1 MPDIFI
7 SYKQEERSIAA
18 NLASRLTEEG
28 YDVWWD
34 AALLAGERFEDEI
47 AEVLAASR
55 AVIVL
60 WSRKSVHSD
69 WVKAEAESARMQRKV
84 LPAVIDDLPLDG
96 LPLLF
101 RGLHVTPLQ
110 GWAGEPTHSGFSE
123 LMKAVRERVGG
134 ARGPSLTPTQA
145 EAKLAEGISEA
156 EIWAAISA
164 SSDPSADEYR
174 AYLKRFGPNAR
185 FAELAEIRIAR
196 IERKER
202 GAGHAVPI
210 TESHSTPASVAP
222 PAPAPARATTA
233 APAPARTETVP
244 VEKTVRPRPFFL
256 RPLPLVL
263 LALVIVLIGGGTYFA
278 TSGMMSH
285 MFVPQAVKDAAARC
299 TTWSNSLVLDP
310 VSGLPKIDRPTIEDC
325 DKAMAGFP
333 SDPNYLGLVALARA
347 EYAASPSASPSAGE
361 DAKTFGNRGVE
372 AKSATANLAMG
383 AMYERGIV
391 FDKDSRRAA
400 NYYRTAA
407 DMGLARAAA
416 KLCFVWI
423 DRGALPDGT
432 TADDLRRYCKTA
444 SDAGDA
450 LGQVA
455 EGYVLEAGF
464 DKGVDN
470 AAAAELYRLAS
481 DQGSPDGKLAL
492 GTLFQ
497 RGVGVDR
504 DFNRAMGLFS
514 AAADAGYPEAMRRLA
529 IMYELGQGTSADV
542 DHAAQLYE
550 TASIKGDDVALY
562 LASYAL
568 ATNEVPSNRMDAEM
582 ERLADDTTNAVGLR
596 MLGMLYERGYLRTA
610 DNDLARQ
617 QFQLCAGLGNSM
629 CQFALGNFNHYYDND
644 DTKAAQQFQLSADQG
659 NLYGQYWLGYLYE
672 QGSGV
677 PQDNA
682 KALQLY
688 RLAAN
693 QGHLSAINYLNS
705 LNNQSSSAAN

>member
-7 SYKQEERSIAA
+7 SYKQEERSVAA
-18 NLASRLTEEG
+18 NLAAHLTQEG

-47 AEVLAASR
+47 SEVLSASR

-84 LPAVIDDLPLDG
+84 LPAVIDDLPLEG

-110 GWAGEPTHSGFSE
+110 DWSGDPAHPGFNE

-134 ARGPSLTPTQA
+134 ARGPSLTPVQA

-174 AYLKRFGPNAR
+174 AYLKRYGPDAR

-196 IERKER
+196 IERRER
-202 GAGHAVPI
+202 GDAR
-210 TESHSTPASVAP
+210 TPMPPPLSVASAPATAPAKAEP
-222 PAPAPARATTA
+222 PAIKLAP
-233 APAPARTETVP
+233 
-244 VEKTVRPRPFFL
+244 RPRPFWL
-256 RPLPLVL
+256 RPLPLAL
-263 LALVIVLIGGGTYFA
+263 LTLVVILIGGGAYMLN
-278 TSGMMSH
+278 SGMMSRVSTLL
-285 MFVPQAVKDAAARC
+285 VPQAVKDAASRC
-299 TTWSNSLVLDP
+299 TTWSNSPVLDP
-310 VSGLPKIDRPTIEDC
+310 ATGLPKIDALTAADC
-325 DKAMAGFP
+325 DKARAGFP
-333 SDPNYLGLVALARA
+333 NDPNYLGLVALARVA
-347 EYAASPSASPSAGE
+347 QGAGFTD
-361 DAKTFGNRGVE
+361 DAKSFASRGVDQR
-372 AKSATANLAMG
+372 SAAANLAMG
-383 AMYERGIV
+383 AMYEHGIV

-407 DMGLARAAA
+407 DLGLPRGAAR
-416 KLCFVWI
+416 LCFVWI
-423 DRGALPDGT
+423 DRGALPDAT

-470 AAAAELYRLAS
+470 AGAAELYRLAS
-481 DQGSPDGKLAL
+481 DQGSLDGKLAL

-529 IMYELGQGTSADV
+529 IMYELGQGTDADV

-568 ATNEVPSNRMDAEM
+568 ADGEVPSNRMDAEM
-582 ERLADDTTNAVGLR
+582 ERLADDTTNPVGLR

-610 DNDLARQ
+610 DNNLARQ

-629 CQFALGNFNHYYDND
+629 CQFALGNFNHYYDTD
-644 DTKAAQQFQLSADQG
+644 DTKAAVQFQLSADQG

-672 QGSGV
+672 NGLGV
-677 PQDNA
+677 EQDTA
-682 KALQLY
+682 KAKSLY

-693 QGHLSAINYLNS
+693 QGHLTAINYLNS
-705 LNNQSSSAAN
+705 LNNQSSAAN